1 MRKVLNFL
9 GSAKLGIAL
18 FFLIAIFSI
27 LGTIVPQGQP
37 QQFYILKYGENLGR
51 LMILFQLDD
60 VYHSLWYVAL
70 LLLFLLNLVICSYN
84 RYPIVLRLYRK
95 NPEEVDINKLPN
107 SLQKKVQAEPNLI
120 IDNLKKQGFKEALR
134 TFEKGILLYK
144 NSYSWG
150 YFAFYLVHFSM
161 ILIVVG
167 AMVGAIWG
175 FRGNLALI
183 KGEVVNQVSLFRK
196 EHPVFLDFSV
206 RLNQF
211 IIELY
216 PNGMPKEY
224 ISNVTII
231 DQNKEFDALIKVNA
245 PLNYKSITFYQ
256 ASYEEVP
263 RLELEVLF
271 NGKKQRIFLDQ
282 TFPVTIEDR
291 VTIFLEAY
299 MEHPNFL
306 VAKFLLLDLKE
317 EKEQTIIAI
326 KDRPVE
332 FKTTEGRG
340 TLILK
345 GMEKDY
351 LSILQVKRD
360 PGVWIVYAGFVM
372 MILGLLGVY
381 LGEPKTFWVFI
392 QREKEETILR
402 GGAFAKRDRNGATL
416 KLREILDNLDKKDS
430 I

>member
-1 MRKVLNFL
+1 MKRILNFL
-9 GSAKLGIAL
+9 GSAKLGIVL
-18 FFLIAIFSI
+18 FFLIAILSI

-37 QQFYILKYGENLGR
+37 PQFYLLKYGETLGR
-51 LMILFQLDD
+51 LLVLFQLDD

-70 LLLFLLNLVICSYN
+70 LFLFLFNLVICSYN
-84 RYPIVLRLYRK
+84 RYPIVLRLYKK

-107 SLQKKVQAEPNLI
+107 SLERRVQVEPGLI
-120 IDNLKKQGFKEALR
+120 VDKLKKQGFKEASR
-134 TFEKGILLYK
+134 TFEKGVLLYK
-144 NSYSWG
+144 NSCRWG
-150 YFAFYLVHFSM
+150 YFAFYLVHLSM
-161 ILIVVG
+161 VLIVLG

-183 KGEVVNQVSLFRK
+183 KGGVSNQVSLFRE

-211 IIELY
+211 TIELY

-231 DQNKEFDALIKVNA
+231 DKDKEFDALIKVNA
-245 PLNYKSITFYQ
+245 PLNYKGITFYQ

-263 RLELEVLF
+263 RLALEVLF
-271 NGKKQRIFLDQ
+271 NGKKQRVFLEQ
-282 TFPVTIEDR
+282 TFPVIIEDR
-291 VTIFLEAY
+291 LAIFLEAY

-306 VAKFLLLDLKE
+306 VAKFLLLDIKE
-317 EKEQTIIAI
+317 EKEHTIIAI

-332 FKTTEGRG
+332 IKTSEGRG

-392 QREKEETILR
+392 QRENKGTLLK
-402 GGAFAKRDRNGATL
+402 GGALAKRDRNGIAL
-416 KLREILDNLDKKDS
+416 KLRKILDSFDKKG
-430 I
+430 